1 MRSRF
6 YSLIIGLS
14 ALAGCSQP
22 KGNNAEELPYEKVIR
37 DYEEAYFELE
47 GNLVVDY
54 LADETLTDE
63 ELFKRLS
70 SGRPKY
76 FTEAD
81 MDTVRLQ
88 LQNIKPEKIVIDSKK
103 RIEAAHI
110 ESWYK
115 YGHQGFWKS
124 YKENYGKSGYYRISK
139 PIFGKGKDKFMIVL
153 EPVYFGLPPTAQL
166 YIYQRKNDN
175 WIIKSHLIL

>member
-1 MRSRF
+1 
-6 YSLIIGLS
+6 LT
-14 ALAGCSQP
+14 GCTLQ
-22 KGNNAEELPYEKVIR
+22 KEKNAEELPYEKVIE
-37 DYEEAYFELE
+37 DYEQAYFELE
-47 GNLVVDY
+47 GNPLVDY
-54 LADETLTDE
+54 LVDETLTDE

-88 LQNIKPEKIVIDSKK
+88 LQNNKPEKIPLGIGTKK
-103 RIEAAHI
+103 RIESGRI

-115 YGHQGFWKS
+115 YGYEEFWKRFE
-124 YKENYGKSGYYRISK
+124 ENYGKSGYYRISK
-139 PIFGKGKDKFMIVL
+139 PIFGKGRDKCMILL

-166 YIYQRKNDN
+166 YIYQRENDN
-175 WIIKSHLIL
+175 WIIKSHTMF